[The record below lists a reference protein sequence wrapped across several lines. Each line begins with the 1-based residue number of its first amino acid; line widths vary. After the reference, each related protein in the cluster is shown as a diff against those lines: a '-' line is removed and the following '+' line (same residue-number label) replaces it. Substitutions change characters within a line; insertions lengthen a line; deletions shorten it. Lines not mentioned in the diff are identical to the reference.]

1 MKVAVIAANGKAGQ
15 LITKEAVDRGHD
27 VTAIVRGKNKSA
39 SSKAIEGKDI
49 LSLVKADLAGFD
61 VVIDA
66 FGAWTPETL
75 GDHVKTS
82 QHLADLLSGTDTR
95 LLIVGGA
102 GSLYVDPEHSVQ
114 LVDTPDFPAEFVPLA
129 SAQRDELTEIRKRD
143 DVRWTFVS
151 PAADFVADGSR
162 TGEYI
167 LAGEELTTNAAGA
180 SSISYA
186 DYAIAMVDE
195 AERTGSDAHVAERI
209 SVLGK

>member
-39 SSKAIEGKDI
+39 ASKAIEGKDI

-195 AERTGSDAHVAERI
+195 AERI